1 MICSW
6 FMIEWVYVPLL
17 IEITIQV
24 LLNPGLCNRILTCC
38 LDMVAIRNIL
48 LLFLCIT
55 VFTPILLYTY
65 TDNLTAVNYSSG
77 VFLIVCLLN
86 SHF

>member
-1 MICSW
+1 
-6 FMIEWVYVPLL
+6 
-17 IEITIQV
+17 
-24 LLNPGLCNRILTCC
+24 
-38 LDMVAIRNIL
+38 MVAIRNIL

-65 TDNLTAVNYSSG
+65 TDRLTAFNYSFG

-86 SHF
+86 SNFLLLHTNLNSLFIFTFFYMHSAAEQEFVHNVTTFVSNSI